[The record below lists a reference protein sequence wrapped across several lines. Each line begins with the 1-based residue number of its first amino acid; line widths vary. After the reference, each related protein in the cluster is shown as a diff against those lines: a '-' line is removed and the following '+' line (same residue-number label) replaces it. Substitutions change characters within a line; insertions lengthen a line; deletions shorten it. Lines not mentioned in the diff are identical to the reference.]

1 MVVASSFVGGA
12 FAALS
17 QSDEQKY
24 LGKCAQQVSILYIIL
39 PLRQYHSNIRF
50 TPAIHNQ
57 NTANFKKMQAATYSV
72 ADNDL
77 PIELDVCKNSNAP
90 TPTQEITVQAPY
102 GSVVDSSTV
111 LDQCG
116 NDSICIV
123 PLGVTLQVNTNL
135 NLGALIVQGELEW
148 TDSTQANPSAFVC
161 GGYIVVEGN
170 GVWNMDLQ
178 TKNGIIYLKN
188 NGAVHSK
195 LRTRAFGSHAEDG
208 DYPQIDI
215 KGRELRRTWS
225 LLSVPIQAG
234 DTKIKLMHNARIMG
248 W

>member
-1 MVVASSFVGGA
+1 MNNSWRLPLLSMVVASSFVGGA

-24 LGKCAQQVSILYIIL
+24 LGKRVFFCPSYTLSYLCVVF
-39 PLRQYHSNIRF
+39 HSNIRF

-57 NTANFKKMQAATYSV
+57 NTANFESMQAATYSV

-102 GSVVDSSTV
+102 GSVVDCSTV

-135 NLGALIVQGELEW
+135 NLGALIVQGEL
-148 TDSTQANPSAFVC
+148 
-161 GGYIVVEGN
+161 G
-170 GVWNMDLQ
+170 ML
-178 TKNGIIYLKN
+178 
-188 NGAVHSK
+188 
-195 LRTRAFGSHAEDG
+195 
-208 DYPQIDI
+208 
-215 KGRELRRTWS
+215 
-225 LLSVPIQAG
+225 
-234 DTKIKLMHNARIMG
+234 
-248 W
+248 